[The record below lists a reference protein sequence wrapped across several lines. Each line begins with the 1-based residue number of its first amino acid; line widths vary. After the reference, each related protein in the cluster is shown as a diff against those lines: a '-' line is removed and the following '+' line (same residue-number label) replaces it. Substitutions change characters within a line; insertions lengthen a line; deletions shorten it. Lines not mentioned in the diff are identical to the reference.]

1 MDWNKQRG
9 SKWTKYKYVPTDVTF
24 GTHWKMS
31 MFPERSIRVLAEVEN
46 VNLRHSFD
54 IFFVVIAKCGNG
66 REEIAGGWQNN
77 SLCQTYVSL
86 VLYVKFRTEKHCL
99 VKHFAVLK
107 NFWNHALSLQLLVFL
122 WAADLGPQPT
132 FLEGKCYL
140 PVSNQST
147 LSRWPW
153 LQ

>member
-24 GTHWKMS
+24 WTHWKMS

-46 VNLRHSFD
+46 VNLRHIFD

-66 REEIAGGWQNN
+66 REEIAGGWQQNN

-86 VLYVKFRTEKHCL
+86 VLYVKFRTENI
-99 VKHFAVLK
+99 V
-107 NFWNHALSLQLLVFL
+107 
-122 WAADLGPQPT
+122 
-132 FLEGKCYL
+132 
-140 PVSNQST
+140 
-147 LSRWPW
+147 
-153 LQ
+153 